1 MSDRRSHTPSS
12 RRQFLLSVGATG
24 GSLALASALP
34 LRQAFAADTP
44 PAINLGQ
51 EATMTGSAA
60 EFGPYYRDAVQLAVN
75 HINTAAKEVFGGPI
89 IANHI
94 TVDSAT
100 LPTVGV
106 QAARQMI
113 DTQHTP
119 VVVCGWSSGVT
130 VAVATSVTIPS
141 GVLQIAN
148 GATSPLIS
156 VLPAD
161 AKADL
166 LFRTCASDALQG
178 VVAAQL
184 VAGKID
190 PKYKYEKVSTIYI
203 NNPYGQGLSNSFAAA
218 FQKLGG
224 KVLAQVPHPEEVQPT
239 YKSMLSQ
246 ALKDKPDLLI
256 IVSYPAHTIAICKE
270 SRDTF
275 SFTNWQFVD
284 GNSSVDLIKQVGQ
297 KDMDGHY
304 GTAPGEDTT
313 TQSYKDFA
321 KNFTAGF
328 KYDHFPPFT
337 TCSYDAGLVA
347 GLAMAAVVA
356 SGQKDASKITGTM
369 LRDELRKVS
378 NPPGDMIDGGD
389 PGRVTDMLKALKAGK
404 KINYNGVAGPCDFDK
419 NGDVVTPISIWKY
432 EGDQIKTVNM
442 IPAKDI
448 PTS

>member
-1 MSDRRSHTPSS
+1 MSDRSHVPTS
-12 RRQFLLSVGATG
+12 RRDFLVSVGAAG
-24 GSLALASALP
+24 GAVALTSAFP
-34 LRQAFAADTP
+34 LQSAWAAGAP

-51 EATMTGSAA
+51 VSTMTGSAA

-75 HINTAAKEVFGGPI
+75 HVNAAAKEVFGGPI

-100 LPTVGV
+100 LPTTGV

-119 VVVCGWSSGVT
+119 VVICGWSSGVT

-156 VLPAD
+156 VLPANQ
-161 AKADL
+161 KADL
-166 LFRTCASDALQG
+166 LFRTCASDAMQG
-178 VVAAQL
+178 VVAAEL
-184 VAGKID
+184 VNGQID
-190 PKYKYEKVSTIYI
+190 PKYKFKTVSTIYI

-218 FQKLGG
+218 FKKRGG
-224 KVLAQVPHPEEVQPT
+224 TVLAEVPHPEEVQPT
-239 YKSMLSQ
+239 YTSMLQQ
-246 ALKDKPDLLI
+246 ALKDKPELLL

-275 SFTNWQFVD
+275 KFTNWQFVD
-284 GNSSVDLIKQVGQ
+284 GNSGVDIIKQVGES
-297 KDMDGHY
+297 DINGHL

-313 TQSYKDFA
+313 TASYKDFT
-321 KNFTAGF
+321 KNFKTDF

-337 TCSYDAGLVA
+337 TNSYDAGLTA
-347 GLAMAAVVA
+347 GLALAKVIANGA
-356 SGQKDASKITGTM
+356 TDASKITGTA
-369 LRDELRKVS
+369 LRDQLRVVS

-389 PGRVTDMLKALKAGK
+389 PGRVLEMLKMIKAGK

-419 NGDVVTPISIWKY
+419 HGDVITPINIWKY
-432 EGDQIKTVNM
+432 SGDQIETVKT
-442 IPAKDI
+442 IAAKDI
-448 PTS
+448 PAT

>member
-1 MSDRRSHTPSS
+1 MSDQTQSPNS
-12 RRQFLLSVGATG
+12 RRHFLQSAGAAG
-24 GSLALASALP
+24 GVLMFGGILPLQRALAASA
-34 LRQAFAADTP
+34 P

-51 EATMTGSAA
+51 VLPMTGSAA
-60 EFGPYYRDAVQLAVN
+60 EFGPYYRDAVRLAVDQ
-75 HINTAAKEVFGGPI
+75 INTAAKEVFGGPI
-89 IANHI
+89 IANHV
-94 TVDSAT
+94 TADSAT

-106 QAARQMI
+106 QAARQMV

-119 VVVCGWSSGVT
+119 VIINGWSSGVT

-141 GVLQIAN
+141 GILQIGN
-148 GATSPLIS
+148 GTTSPLVS

-166 LFRTCASDALQG
+166 LFRTSASDAMQG
-178 VVAAQL
+178 VVAAQF
-184 VAGKID
+184 VNGEID
-190 PKYKYEKVSTIYI
+190 PNYKFKRVATIYI
-203 NNPYGQGLSNSFAAA
+203 NNPYGQGLSNAFAAA
-218 FQKLGG
+218 FKKRGG
-224 KVLAQVPHPEEVQPT
+224 TVLAEVPHPEEVQPT

-246 ALKDKPDLLI
+246 ALKDKPDLLL

-275 SFTNWQFVD
+275 NFTNWQFTD
-284 GNSSVDLIKQVGQ
+284 GNASVDIIKEVGG
-297 KDMDGHY
+297 KDMDGRY
-304 GTAPGEDTT
+304 GTAPGEDTS

-321 KNFTAGF
+321 KTYLSTY

-356 SGQKDASKITGTM
+356 GGATDASKITGAM

-378 NPPGDMIDGGD
+378 NPPGEMIDGGD
-389 PGRVTDMLKALKAGK
+389 QDRVTAMLKALKDKK

-419 NGDVVTPISIWKY
+419 NGDVITPVNIWKY
-432 EGDQIKTVNM
+432 SGGQIETVKM
-442 IPAKDI
+442 VAAKDI
-448 PTS
+448 PAG

>member
-1 MSDRRSHTPSS
+1 MSSNSQFPAS
-12 RRQFLLSVGATG
+12 RRKFLLSMGAVG
-24 GSLALASALP
+24 GSMIASSALP
-34 LRQAFAADTP
+34 LRHALAAGAP

-51 EATMTGSAA
+51 VATMTGSAA

-75 HINTAAKEVFGGPI
+75 HINTAAQEVFGGPI

-119 VVVCGWSSGVT
+119 VVICGWSSGVT

-141 GVLQIAN
+141 GVLQIGN
-148 GATSPLIS
+148 GTTSPLVT

-161 AKADL
+161 EKADL
-166 LFRTCASDALQG
+166 LFRTSASDALQG
-178 VVAAQL
+178 IVAAQF
-184 VAGKID
+184 VNGEID
-190 PKYKYEKVSTIYI
+190 PDYKYKKVSTIYI
-203 NNPYGQGLSNSFAAA
+203 NNPYGQGLSNSFTKA
-218 FQKLGG
+218 FTARGG
-224 KVLAQVPHPEEVQPT
+224 TVLAEVPHPEEVQPT

-246 ALKDKPDLLI
+246 ALKDKPDLLLV
-256 IVSYPAHTIAICKE
+256 VSYPAHTIAICKE

-284 GNSSVDLIKQVGQ
+284 GNSSVDIIKEVGES
-297 KDMDGHY
+297 DMVGRY
-304 GTAPGEDTT
+304 GTAPGEDTS

-321 KNFTAGF
+321 KNFEADF
-328 KYDHFPPFT
+328 KYTQFPPFT

-356 SGQKDASKITGTM
+356 NGETDASKITGTV
-369 LRDELRKVS
+369 LRDQLRKVS
-378 NPPGDMIDGGD
+378 NPPGEMIDGGD
-389 PGRVTDMLKALKAGK
+389 PARVTEMLKLLKDGK
-404 KINYNGVAGPCDFDK
+404 ELNYNGAAGPCDFDEF
-419 NGDVVTPISIWKY
+419 GDVITPINIWKY
-432 EGDQIKTVNM
+432 SASALDTVKM
-442 IPAKDI
+442 VPAADIPA
-448 PTS
+448 S